1 MARKSKA
8 QKRQERE
15 RQEQERYMSLPLLP
29 EGLRRT
35 DDGVILLEDGS
46 YLPNNLYR
54 TQDGGVFFYEGDPS
68 RQLALE

>member
-29 EGLRRT
+29 EGLRRA